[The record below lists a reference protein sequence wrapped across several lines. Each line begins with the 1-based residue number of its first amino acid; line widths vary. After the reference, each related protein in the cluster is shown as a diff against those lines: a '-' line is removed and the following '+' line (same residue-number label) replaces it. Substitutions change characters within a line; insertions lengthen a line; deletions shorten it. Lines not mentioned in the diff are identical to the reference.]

1 MNKRDVQQVAC
12 YALLDYADEY
22 ALASVTYY
30 NPRHG
35 PAFTVPLG
43 ELLTTLAG
51 QPVSV
56 ATIRAGL
63 AAVIGAPRPPTTR
76 RPQRPRSSASSV

>member
-1 MNKRDVQQVAC
+1 MTKRDVQQLAC
-12 YALLDYADEY
+12 YALLDYTDEH

-35 PAFTVPLG
+35 PTFTVPLD

-56 ATIRAGL
+56 AAIRAEL
-63 AAVIGAPRPPTTR
+63 AAVIGASLPSTAR
-76 RPQRPRSSASSV
+76 